1 MLDVAVVLVVVVVC
15 CVCWCCGV
23 HSVDCGR
30 LWHCVVLCC
39 GIVGCGIVPP
49 RRSLPAVIVIR
60 LQTPAMEK
68 VLLMTLKSKVKAMMI
83 NLIIDYGGGGDRDN
97 QDLSS

>member
-1 MLDVAVVLVVVVVC
+1 M
-15 CVCWCCGV
+15 
-23 HSVDCGR
+23 
-30 LWHCVVLCC
+30 
-39 GIVGCGIVPP
+39 GCGIVPP

-83 NLIIDYGGGGDRDN
+83 NMIIDYGGGDHDN
-97 QDLSS
+97 QDNAVIHIFLQAPIKVKAKLMALS